1 MYARVIVD
9 IQASQVDRVFDYAIP
24 PAYEGRVLPGTRVSV
39 PFGKGD
45 GFRKGIVVG
54 LSAVPSFDPGK
65 LKEIAG
71 ILPGAVS
78 MDSQMLALAYW
89 MKERYGSTFNQAL
102 KTVLPVKAKV
112 VPNRDRIISAC
123 VEKEELLPL
132 LWEAEKKNYRARVR
146 FLTALIENKE
156 LPYRLTMQKLG
167 LTDNPKVRNLSSGSG
182 DVSA

>member
-1 MYARVIVD
+1 MKNQYADVIVD
-9 IQASQVDRVFDYAIP
+9 LSVKNVDRAFQYRIP
-24 PAYEGRVLPGTRVSV
+24 EALIDRVTLGAQVSV

-89 MKERYGSTFNQAL
+89 MKERYGCTMNQAL
-102 KTVLPVKAKV
+102 KTVLPVKQQV
-112 VPNRDRIISAC
+112 RRQESRFIRCLISG
-123 VEKEELLPL
+123 KELE
-132 LWEAEKKNYRARVR
+132 EAIAEASRKKYRARER
-146 FLTALIENKE
+146 LLKSFLETDVI
-156 LPYRLTMQKLG
+156 PYEMAAGQLNLTRAAIK
-167 LTDNPKVRNLSSGSG
+167 PP
-182 DVSA
+182 

>member
-1 MYARVIVD
+1 MKNQYADVIVD
-9 IQASQVDRVFDYAIP
+9 LSVKNVDRAFQYRIP
-24 PAYEGRVLPGTRVSV
+24 EALIDRVTLGAQVSV

-123 VEKEELLPL
+123 VEKEELCRSFGRR
-132 LWEAEKKNYRARVR
+132 KKRITGPASV
-146 FLTALIENKE
+146 FLR
-156 LPYRLTMQKLG
+156 P
-167 LTDNPKVRNLSSGSG
+167 
-182 DVSA
+182 